1 MTITTYLLS
10 KLDFSAPKRWLAGKS
25 GAPLAQ
31 SPWHTKHEPAQ
42 LGNAMFSIAPPAD
55 SASTRARKLP
65 ASKPLRV
72 VRVVEQGQAR
82 HHVGRMVIS
91 GSMAD
96 VCAELDRLAAFEPA

>member
-1 MTITTYLLS
+1 MTITTYFLS

-25 GAPLAQ
+25 AVPLVQ
-31 SPWHTKHEPAQ
+31 SASRAKHESAHI
-42 LGNAMFSIAPPAD
+42 GDAMFFISTPAY
-55 SASTRARKLP
+55 SASATAPKLP

>member
-25 GAPLAQ
+25 AAPLAQ
-31 SPWHTKHEPAQ
+31 SPSRTKHEPAR
-42 LGNAMFSIAPPAD
+42 LGNAMFSIAPSAD
-55 SASTRARKLP
+55 SVSARARKLP
-65 ASKPLRV
+65 VSKPLRV